1 MNKFSD
7 WISFGQI
14 EKKFPKAPG
23 LFQVKVKGGL
33 LSYPKGKSAMFYYGY
48 TSNLHRGAVN
58 FRSKILPLLEVNEEA
73 LLIRWM
79 SVKEV
84 EAKFQLYLNTFYK
97 RFGSLP
103 LGNEML
109 LKKTNQR

>member
-7 WISFGQI
+7 WVAFEQI
-14 EKKFPKAPG
+14 KEKFPEAPG

-48 TSNLHRGAVN
+48 TSNLRRGATN
-58 FRSKILPLLEVNEEA
+58 FRSKILPVLEVNEEV

-84 EAKFQLYLNTFYK
+84 EAKFQAYLSTFYK

-109 LKKTNQR
+109 IKKTRQR